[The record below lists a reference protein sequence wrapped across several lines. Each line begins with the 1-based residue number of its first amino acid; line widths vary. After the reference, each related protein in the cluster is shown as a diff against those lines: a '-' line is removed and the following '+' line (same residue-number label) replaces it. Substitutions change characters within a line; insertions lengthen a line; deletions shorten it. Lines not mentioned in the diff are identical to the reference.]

1 LSRKLSLLYFPNL
14 LTLINLKNILSK
26 SLETPIFFWSQAGKF
41 FHPALSRGNQFC
53 SLAQDNLIQA
63 KCLQE
68 DQLFLLQSKKKD
80 KPQISFCHQ
89 QRWKFVIPIRVFDT
103 LMGFWGGCGW
113 LPEDKHS
120 LKFIPLGESLIQET
134 FSREYEITDL
144 SKALSEAW
152 EELTLFYT
160 LGESIISITDFEKIL
175 QEILAKAAEMANA
188 SRATLMLWNEKEQV
202 LEIKVG
208 YAKKPTKIEN
218 LRFRLGEGI
227 AGRVA
232 KTGQPILE
240 NDLAHNPWFIRRKNQ
255 QKNILCV
262 PLKIKGKLI
271 GVLNVS
277 NKPGKTG
284 FVSRDLKLMG
294 TLANQAA
301 ILIENAQLYQ
311 EMREM
316 FFDAIRVL
324 SATVDAKDPYTANH
338 SLNVT
343 TYACSLARELGL
355 SEETIQNIYLAGLL
369 HDIGKIGIP
378 EEILLKPGK
387 LTAEEYQEI
396 MKHPVTGA
404 KIIEPLR
411 GLKNI
416 IPMVR
421 HHHERYDGTG
431 YPDKLRGEEIPL
443 EARILATADAFDALT
458 SERPYRKAHNPENA
472 LKEIRRHQGTQFDP
486 KIVEALEKIV
496 MRKIKGITLPVSRKL
511 LFVSKGGNKK

>member
-1 LSRKLSLLYFPNL
+1 M
-14 LTLINLKNILSK
+14 
-26 SLETPIFFWSQAGKF
+26 ETPIFFWNREGKP
-41 FHPALSRGNQFC
+41 FHSALSRGNQFC
-53 SLAQDNLIQA
+53 ALAQDNRIQHR
-63 KCLQE
+63 CMQE
-68 DQLFLLQSKKKD
+68 DQLFLQQSKKND
-80 KPQISFCHQ
+80 NPQISFCHQ
-89 QRWKFVIPIRVFDT
+89 QRWKFVIPIRIFDA
-103 LMGFWGGCGW
+103 LLGFWGGCG
-113 LPEDKHS
+113 LPPEDKHS
-120 LKFIPLGESLIQET
+120 LKSILLGESLIQEI

-144 SKALSEAW
+144 SKALSEGR

-175 QEILAKAAEMANA
+175 REILVKAAEMVNA
-188 SRATLMLWNEKEQV
+188 SRATLMLWNEKEQL
-202 LEIKVG
+202 LEIKVS
-208 YAKKPTKIEN
+208 YAKKPTNIEN

-240 NDLAHNPWFIRRKNQ
+240 NDLAHNPWFIKRKRQ

-277 NKPGKTG
+277 NKPGKPG

-343 TYACSLARELGL
+343 TYACSLAREMELP
-355 SEETIQNIYLAGLL
+355 EENIQNIYLGGLL

-378 EEILLKPGK
+378 EDILSKPRK
-387 LTAEEYQEI
+387 LTPEEYREI

-416 IPMVR
+416 ISIIR

-443 EARILATADAFDALT
+443 EARILATADTFDALT
-458 SERPYRKAHNPENA
+458 SERPYREALSLEDA
-472 LKEIRRHQGTQFDP
+472 LKEIRRHIGTQFDP
-486 KIVEALEKIV
+486 QIVEALEKIV
-496 MRKIKGITLPVSRKL
+496 MRKIMGITLPVSQNL
-511 LFVSKGGNKK
+511 LFVSKRRNKK